1 MYSIQQ
7 EQNSSFTYNYIQ
19 DVHGKGAGR
28 RLPISGESQYEVPI
42 SLEGQYEVPVTLEGV
57 NEEPFWE
64 PSSTEDELRKQLQY
78 ITLSEENIT

>member
-1 MYSIQQ
+1 MCGSR
-7 EQNSSFTYNYIQ
+7 
-19 DVHGKGAGR
+19 G
-28 RLPISGESQYEVPI
+28 LPVSVEGHYEVPI

-64 PSSTEDELRKQLQY
+64 PSSTEDELKKQLQY